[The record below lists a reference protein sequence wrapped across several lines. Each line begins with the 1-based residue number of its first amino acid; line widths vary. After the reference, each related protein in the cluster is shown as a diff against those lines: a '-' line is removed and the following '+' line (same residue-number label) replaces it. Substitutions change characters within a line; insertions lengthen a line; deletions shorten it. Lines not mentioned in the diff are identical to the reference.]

1 MTKFENKW
9 RILSTYTGMTCQL
22 PYYTVQLQAWLVHCP
37 VRAQIGLVITNHFRE
52 FCYGFDHTR
61 NDILVGELFFK
72 AANGQYG
79 N

>member
-1 MTKFENKW
+1 MAHTVHLH
-9 RILSTYTGMTCQL
+9 RHDLSTALLY
-22 PYYTVQLQAWLVHCP
+22 CP
-37 VRAQIGLVITNHFRE
+37 ITSMACTLSCPAQIGLVITNHFRE
-52 FCYGFDHTR
+52 FCYGFDYTR